1 LEFSLR
7 VLLLLFS
14 VLSFGPAMV
23 YAEPWHKYSLD
34 KLVNQHCQPTTMA
47 RIRFISNERGLW
59 SAVSTAA
66 ELELEYHAA
75 GGGVSGYCSASKGAK
90 LLRCQA
96 YIKSYI
102 LRAQNCNILAKQQLR
117 LLRN

>member
-1 LEFSLR
+1 MR

-66 ELELEYHAA
+66 ELELEYHAS
-75 GGGVSGYCSASKGAK
+75 GGGVSGYCSGSEGSK
-90 LLRCQA
+90 LIRCRA
-96 YIKSYI
+96 YIKSFI
-102 LRAQNCNILAKQQLR
+102 LRAQNCNALAKQQLR
-117 LLRN
+117 LLSK

>member
-1 LEFSLR
+1 LRLSITVVFFFFSSCTT
-7 VLLLLFS
+7 LF
-14 VLSFGPAMV
+14 
-23 YAEPWHKYSLD
+23 AEPWHQYKLD
-34 KLVNQHCQPTTMA
+34 KLVNEQSQPRALA
-47 RIRFISNERGLW
+47 RMRFMYNELNFW
-59 SAVSTAA
+59 AAVSVAA